1 MDRCIA
7 LSSLKALF
15 TTTTAV
21 DIVVKWLR
29 FYHYFSGCLP
39 IIFSSLLYL
48 KQRHKKSAFSVFA
61 VISIFTVKY
70 ILCVLLAHKIGKNS
84 SVEALGNFLFGN
96 FLLGSSRNS
105 YIQQVA
111 SPGIPYLSCK
121 HTDKVVPAQA
131 IIIY

>member
-48 KQRHKKSAFSVFA
+48 K
-61 VISIFTVKY
+61 
-70 ILCVLLAHKIGKNS
+70 
-84 SVEALGNFLFGN
+84 
-96 FLLGSSRNS
+96 
-105 YIQQVA
+105 
-111 SPGIPYLSCK
+111 
-121 HTDKVVPAQA
+121 
-131 IIIY
+131 